1 MQTQTNNNPTPWEL
15 KALTVQLAQDVA
27 QVKEMM
33 TALAKTQTDM
43 MQALKRPRA
52 PEEAEDTAPPSPAQK
67 KTKIAKPPRNAN
79 PWHVGVRLMQH
90 FASQLAPRHR
100 RGLMRYAKVHKLMHD
115 KTFRA
120 FLDKHLDRTRP
131 MDAGAVDRDM
141 VPAMAKE
148 CKALVKTLKGITPAA
163 VDALLATPQDRDP
176 DQDQDQDQEA

>member
-1 MQTQTNNNPTPWEL
+1 MQTQTNNPTPWEL

-43 MQALKRPRA
+43 MTALKRPRA
-52 PEEAEDTAPPSPAQK
+52 PEEEDTAPPSPAQK
-67 KTKIAKPPRNAN
+67 KTKTAKPPRNAN

-90 FASQLAPRHR
+90 FACQLAPRHR
-100 RGLMRYAKVHKLMHD
+100 RGLMRYAKVHKIMHNE
-115 KTFRA
+115 TFRA

-131 MDAGAVDRDM
+131 MDADAVDRDM
-141 VPAMAKE
+141 IPAMAKE

-163 VDALLATPQDRDP
+163 VDALLAPPQE
-176 DQDQDQDQEA
+176 QEQEQEQEA